1 MNKEQELIYSLQE
14 RIKELEAEREEFT
27 RGGIKILFSGK
38 ANAQQVARRVKP
50 RTLKEIT
57 ELSIGGEE
65 EKSKNLIIEGD
76 NLWAMVTLYQYHG
89 KVDLIL
95 TDPPYNT
102 GKDFRYNDKWNE
114 DPNDEGLG
122 DYVKEDDS
130 SRHTKWM
137 KFMLPRLQMMW
148 KMLKPSGVLAICI
161 GEGEL
166 LRLGMMLNEIFGE
179 QNRVAMV
186 SWQKA
191 YAPKLSLHVS
201 SATDYVL
208 VYAKNFEKTKTGKLE
223 QTEAQKSRFTNPDN
237 DPKGEWRSTTSLIKM
252 LNHRQIYA
260 IQNPFTGLL
269 IYPFEGNSWRYS
281 KKTIKPLLEEWGS
294 EYEEK
299 ELNDGNVSGL
309 ILKGFDL
316 KNLEIPN
323 KDPIFQK
330 SQEKAQY
337 IYENKSWPRLIYLKK
352 GLGKIRF
359 KLYFAEVKEGVT
371 PLSWWNYEDYEISP
385 EKESISWHH
394 QISGYTQQGTSELK
408 ARVGSEN
415 DFIGVKPLKLFQK
428 IIHLWCPL
436 DGLVLDPFAGSGT
449 TGEIVLMSNKNN
461 SKERERERESRKFI
475 LIEQGN
481 PNNGDNYCRT
491 LLQKRLQAVITGKWA
506 DNKPHEPLEGGF
518 KFLTLDKTI
527 DEPTLLKMERKELI
541 EAIFASQL
549 TSLSLISENSNF
561 QHLIAKNKQ
570 GEGIFLIWNGNSK
583 SQLNQ
588 ETYYQIVQEAQQTN
602 LSTNKYHV
610 YARLCSFSTS
620 NIEFEQ
626 IPEKILQDLGAE

>member
-1 MNKEQELIYSLQE
+1 MNKEQELIASLQQ
-14 RIKELEAEREEFT
+14 RIKELENEREEFT
-27 RGGIKILFSGK
+27 AGGIKILFSGK
-38 ANAQQVARRVKP
+38 ANAQQVARKVKP
-50 RTLKEIT
+50 RTLKEVS
-57 ELSIGGEE
+57 ELSIGSEE
-65 EKSKNLIIEGD
+65 EKNKNLVIEGD

-89 KVDLIL
+89 KVDLII

-102 GKDFRYNDKWNE
+102 GKDFRYNDKWDE
-114 DPNDEGLG
+114 EPNDEGLG
-122 DYVKEDDS
+122 DYVESNDT

-179 QNRVAMV
+179 QNRVAMI

-208 VYAKNFEKTKTGKLE
+208 VYAKSFEKIKTGKLG
-223 QTEAQKSRFTNPDN
+223 QTEAQKSRFSNPDN

-252 LNHRQIYA
+252 PNQRQIYA

-281 KKTIKPLLEEWGS
+281 KKTMKPLLEEWGS

-299 ELNDGNVSGL
+299 ELNDGCVPGL

-316 KNLEIPN
+316 KNLENPE
-323 KDPIFQK
+323 KDPVFQK
-330 SQEKAQY
+330 AREKAQY
-337 IYENKSWPRLIYLKK
+337 IYDNKPWPRLIYLKK

-359 KLYFAEVKEGVT
+359 KLYFAEVQDGVT
-371 PLSWWNYEDYEISP
+371 PLNWWNSEDYET
-385 EKESISWHH
+385 ERESVSWHH
-394 QISGYTQQGTSELK
+394 QISGYTQQGTAELK
-408 ARVGSEN
+408 ARMN
-415 DFIGVKPLKLFQK
+415 LDKDYIGVKPLKLFQK
-428 IIHLWCPL
+428 IIQLWCPL
-436 DGLVLDPFAGSGT
+436 NGLILDPFAGSGT
-449 TGEIVLMSNKNN
+449 TGEVVFQLNKELN
-461 SKERERERESRKFI
+461 SRERERERERRFI

-481 PNNGDNYCRT
+481 PKNGDNYCRT
-491 LLQKRLQAVITGKWA
+491 LLQKRLKAVITGRWA
-506 DNKPHEPLEGGF
+506 DQKEHEPLGGGF

-527 DEPTLLKMERKELI
+527 DETTLLKMERKEII
-541 EAIFASQL
+541 EAIFSSQI
-549 TSLSLISENSNF
+549 TSLSLIPEDSNLKY
-561 QHLIAKNKQ
+561 LIAKNKQ
-570 GEGIFLIWNGNSK
+570 EEGIFLIWNGNSN
-583 SQLNQ
+583 SQLTQ
-588 ETYYQIVQEAQQTN
+588 DIYYQITREAQQTN
-602 LSTNKYHV
+602 LSTNKYNV

-620 NIEFEQ
+620 SIEFEQ